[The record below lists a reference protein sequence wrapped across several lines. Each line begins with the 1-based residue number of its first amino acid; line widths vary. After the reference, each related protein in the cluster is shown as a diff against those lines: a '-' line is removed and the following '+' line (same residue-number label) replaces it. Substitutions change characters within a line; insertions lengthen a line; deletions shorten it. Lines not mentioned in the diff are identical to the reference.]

1 MRYSIQRKVIKDI
14 VKSTKIHP
22 SADWIYNKAKE
33 IMPNISLG
41 TVYRNLKLLENKGEI
56 STIFDDQIVRYDG
69 NTKSHHHFKC
79 TKCGEL
85 IDINNYKNIVPKK
98 ILDKYKIKI
107 EEVNLMILGKCQK
120 HNKTNE

>member
-1 MRYSIQRKVIKDI
+1 
-14 VKSTKIHP
+14 
-22 SADWIYNKAKE
+22 
-33 IMPNISLG
+33 MPNISLG
-41 TVYRNLKLLENKGEI
+41 TVYRNLKRLENNGEI

-107 EEVNLMILGKCQK
+107 EEVNLTILGECQK